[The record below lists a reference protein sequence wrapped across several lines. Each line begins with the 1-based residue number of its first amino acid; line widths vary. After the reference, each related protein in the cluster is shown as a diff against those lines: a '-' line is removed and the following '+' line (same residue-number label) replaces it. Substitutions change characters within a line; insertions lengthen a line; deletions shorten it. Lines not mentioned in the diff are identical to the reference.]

1 MVPVVEQ
8 ATVPELVTS
17 TGALVEVEV
26 VCAVEVIEA
35 VKHVLAGM

>member
-17 TGALVEVEV
+17 TSALVEVEV